1 MVGDDPTP
9 ADDLTLAEDL
19 ALADNLK
26 LSIILTRPL
35 LPTVYT
41 TI

>member
-19 ALADNLK
+19 ALADNLE

-35 LPTVYT
+35 LPTVYN